1 MKQIVLNRILL
12 FLLLCL
18 ILSSCTEQYALQ
30 SNTFENALVI
40 EATITNEL
48 KKQEIKITRTYRLE
62 EEETTIESG
71 AVVTVTDNENNK
83 YVFELKDSIYVS
95 QTEFQ
100 AIPGRKYRLDIT
112 TNQGK
117 SYYSTPETLTT
128 VNEIQSIDA
137 TAQTVKGDRGV
148 QITVNSYDPNNSS
161 KYYRYEYEETYKV
174 VAPFWAKDSTIIL
187 PPLPQGNH
195 QELGI
200 VPRTDDSKICY
211 NTAKSKDIL
220 ITSTNSLNEDRVA
233 FPIRFIS
240 NQNYIITHRYS
251 ILVKQ
256 YIQSLEAYTFYKTLK
271 ELSGSDNILSQN
283 QPGFFNGNIK
293 SSDNPNEKVIGFFDV
308 SSVSSKRI
316 FFNYVDLFPG
326 EPLPPY
332 VDNCEIKV
340 WTFCFFPK
348 NPDCLG
354 AVLLSTIGTRQVLY
368 LNSYLYTK
376 PEYIHYGWLTYEM
389 VHPPCVD
396 CTTIASNIV
405 PPFWIN

>member
-1 MKQIVLNRILL
+1 MKQFISNRILL
-12 FLLLCL
+12 FSLLCL
-18 ILSSCTEQYALQ
+18 ILSSCTEQYALE

-83 YVFELKDSIYVS
+83 YTFEQTDSLYVS

-117 SYYSTPETLTT
+117 SYHSTSETLTT

-137 TAQTVKGDRGV
+137 SAQTVKGDRGV

-174 VAPFWAKDSTIIL
+174 VTPLWEQDSTIVL
-187 PPLPQGNH
+187 PPLPEGTHN
-195 QELGI
+195 EIGLT
-200 VPRTDDSKICY
+200 PRKGDSKICY
-211 NTAKSKDIL
+211 GTAKSKDIL
-220 ITSTNSLNEDRVA
+220 ITSTNSFNDDRVA

-283 QPGFFNGNIK
+283 QPGFFYGNIK

-332 VDNCEIKV
+332 FDDCEIKA
-340 WTFCFFPK
+340 WTFCFEST
-348 NPDCLG
+348 NPDCRG
-354 AVLLSTIGTRQVLY
+354 ALLLSTIETRQLLY
-368 LNSYLYTK
+368 LNSYPYSDLKYT
-376 PEYIHYGWLTYEM
+376 TYEM
-389 VHPPCVD
+389 VPTPCGD
-396 CTTIASNIV
+396 CTTFSSNIV
-405 PPFWIN
+405 PPFWVN

>member
-1 MKQIVLNRILL
+1 MKQIILNRILL

-30 SNTFENALVI
+30 SNTFESALVVG
-40 EATITNEL
+40 ATITNEL

-62 EEETTIESG
+62 EDETTIESG

-83 YVFELKDSIYVS
+83 YTFEQKDSLYIS
-95 QTEFQ
+95 KTEFQ

-117 SYYSTPETLTT
+117 SYHSTSETLTT
-128 VNEIQSIDA
+128 INEIQNVDA
-137 TAQTVKGDRGV
+137 TIQTVKGDRGV
-148 QITVNSYDPNNSS
+148 QITVNSYDPSNSS
-161 KYYRYEYEETYKV
+161 KYYRYEYEEAYKIV
-174 VAPFWAKDSTIIL
+174 TQMWKQDSTIIL
-187 PPLPQGNH
+187 PPLPEGTH
-195 QELGI
+195 QEIGLIARKGE
-200 VPRTDDSKICY
+200 SKICY
-211 NTAKSKDIL
+211 GTAKSKDIL
-220 ITSTNSLNEDRVA
+220 IASTNSFNEDRIA

-240 NQNYIITHRYS
+240 NQNYNIAHRYS
-251 ILVKQ
+251 ILVRQ

-271 ELSGSDNILSQN
+271 ELSSSNNILSQN
-283 QPGFFNGNIK
+283 QPGFFYGNIK

-332 VDNCEIKV
+332 PENCNIQTF
-340 WTFCFFPK
+340 TFCFYSK
-348 NPDCLG
+348 NPDCRGGL
-354 AVLLSTIGTRQVLY
+354 LLSNIEKKQLLY
-368 LNSYLYTK
+368 FNSYQYSNPIYT
-376 PEYIHYGWLTYEM
+376 TYEM
-389 VHPPCVD
+389 IPPPCGD
-396 CTTIASNIV
+396 CTTFASNIV